1 MEHLDII
8 LPIVLVVIAFLLKLV
23 VDRNVD
29 VPSTIQAFIEL
40 PIDLMFLAMT
50 FAVAA
55 TLSNEQ
61 IQNKGLLCSF
71 IGIVIAIIVV
81 LITKKCLKCFL
92 SKKTIW
98 WIALFLINILISSY
112 GVVYSVGLLVSVKP
126 ENNTA
131 VSYQCQTCNSL
142 NDGN

>member
-81 LITKKCLKCFL
+81 LITL
-92 SKKTIW
+92 
-98 WIALFLINILISSY
+98 
-112 GVVYSVGLLVSVKP
+112 
-126 ENNTA
+126 
-131 VSYQCQTCNSL
+131 NSATL
-142 NDGN
+142 